1 MMLGMCRS
9 CFAVSLLFHVVSIVF
24 RLNIQLDL
32 YAIEVK
38 SILNLML
45 KLIRESNDRQ

>member
-1 MMLGMCRS
+1 MMLGMCSS
-9 CFAVSLLFHVVSIVF
+9 CFAVSLVFHVVSFVY

-32 YAIEVK
+32 YALEVK

-45 KLIRESNDRQ
+45 KLIRK